1 MVVAGRAGSET
12 GGLPQPFLQ
21 LTRETL
27 DFQSG
32 KVVISIALM
41 SVLRRL
47 RGSEKVHERAIV
59 KCVHPR
65 GHVEWMPAQRI
76 H

>member
-1 MVVAGRAGSET
+1 VAGRPGSGT

-21 LTRETL
+21 LTREIL
-27 DFQSG
+27 DIQSG
-32 KVVISIALM
+32 NVVISIALM

-47 RGSEKVHERAIV
+47 RGSEQVHERAIA
-59 KCVHPR
+59 KCVPPC
-65 GHVEWMPAQRI
+65 GHVEWMPAQRT